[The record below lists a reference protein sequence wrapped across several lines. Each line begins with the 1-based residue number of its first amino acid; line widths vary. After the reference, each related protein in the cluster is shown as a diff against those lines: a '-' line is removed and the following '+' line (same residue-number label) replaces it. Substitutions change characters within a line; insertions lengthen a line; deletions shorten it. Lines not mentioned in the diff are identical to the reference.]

1 MLATMHT
8 DAEFAEA
15 VEKAVSRVERHTDA
29 EVVVVATPRSGH
41 YRDVGLLVGIGTAA
55 LLLAAALFA
64 PFEVDPTWVLLD
76 LLLGLAI
83 GTWIGG
89 RIPAAVRLLTSR
101 SRRREQVESGAAAA
115 FHEDQVHATRGRTGV
130 LIYLS
135 TLEEVVVVIPDHGLA
150 SKIPQAEWN
159 AIAWDARTLPGFVAG
174 LEVAGAILARHVP
187 ALEGDNPD
195 ELPNAPRIRS

>member
-1 MLATMHT
+1 MLTTMYT
-8 DAEFAEA
+8 DEKFAEL
-15 VEKAVSRVERHTDA
+15 VESAVSRVEKNTDA

-55 LLLAAALFA
+55 LLLLAAVFA
-64 PFEVDPTWVLLD
+64 PFEVDPRWVGFD
-76 LLLGLAI
+76 LLLGLMI

-89 RIPAAVRLLTSR
+89 RLPAVIRLLTSR
-101 SRRREQVESGAAAA
+101 ARRRAQVESGAAAA
-115 FHEDQVHATRGRTGV
+115 FHEDQVHGTRGRTGV

-135 TLEEVVVVIPDHGLA
+135 ALEEIVVVIPDHGLA

-195 ELPNAPRIRS
+195 ELPNAPRIRP